1 VAVTFRQL
9 EAFIAVAE
17 AHNFTRASA
26 QLGLAQPIVSGLVRE
41 LEGELGFRLF
51 DRTTRKV
58 QLTEAALEFLGDAR
72 RLRLD
77 MQDALRRARAVSQR
91 LTGHVKIGA
100 PPLVAAALLPKAI
113 EAFAQS
119 SPGVGV
125 TIVDRSL
132 GAVLDLLRAREL
144 DLALGT
150 FVRNEAGIARLAV
163 VSYPFGLV
171 CRNDHP
177 LARLSQPSWSDL
189 KDAPLIALRRGNGI
203 REQIEQAYVSVG
215 LDAKPIFELDQ
226 LTTIFSL
233 VTAGFGITVLPM
245 YALSVIPAPSLIAR
259 QLIEPSL
266 TRNIDVA
273 HLDDRSLSPAAA
285 EFVRL
290 LRLRPAIANSELPG
304 EERDENTPPR

>member
-1 VAVTFRQL
+1 
-9 EAFIAVAE
+9 
-17 AHNFTRASA
+17 
-26 QLGLAQPIVSGLVRE
+26 
-41 LEGELGFRLF
+41 
-51 DRTTRKV
+51 
-58 QLTEAALEFLGDAR
+58 
-72 RLRLD
+72 
-77 MQDALRRARAVSQR
+77 
-91 LTGHVKIGA
+91 
-100 PPLVAAALLPKAI
+100 
-113 EAFAQS
+113 
-119 SPGVGV
+119 
-125 TIVDRSL
+125 
-132 GAVLDLLRAREL
+132 
-144 DLALGT
+144 
-150 FVRNEAGIARLAV
+150 V

-203 REQIEQAYVSVG
+203 REQIEQAYASVG

-290 LRLRPAIANSELPG
+290 LRLRPAIANSEQAS
-304 EERDENTPPR
+304 EARDENAP

>member
-1 VAVTFRQL
+1 MKGPWVAVTFRQL

-17 AHNFTRASA
+17 AQNFTRASE

-58 QLTEAALEFLGDAR
+58 QLTEAALEFLDDAR

-119 SPGVGV
+119 SPGVRV

-132 GAVLDLLRAREL
+132 VAVLDLLQAREL

-150 FVRNEAGIARLAV
+150 FVRNEAGITRLPVA
-163 VSYPFGLV
+163 SYLFGLV
-171 CRNDHP
+171 CRNDHA
-177 LARLSQPSWSDL
+177 LAQLSQPSWRDL
-189 KDAPLIALRRGNGI
+189 KDSPLIALRRGNGI

-215 LDAKPIFELDQ
+215 LDPSPIFELDQ

-245 YALSVIPAPSLIAR
+245 YALSVIPAPALLAR
-259 QLIEPSL
+259 QLVEPSL

-273 HLDDRSLSPAAA
+273 HLEDRSLSPAAV

-290 LRLRPAIANSELPG
+290 LRLNSTIATTG
-304 EERDENTPPR
+304 HG